1 MATVKSI
8 TFNNK
13 DPEQALKIST
23 MYLKQKGINASFE
36 RATSKFKKRLVAFR
50 ANLGN
55 VIYEFTPEY
64 AVASAT
70 VNGSTKEI
78 ASVNAGKFFPMESK
92 NILTIAANYELYL
105 SGQATSLEFK
115 QNLMRECTYKENDYK
130 ILAKTLKMDYSNR
143 YYGYSQ
149 NDIDDEE
156 KHEHQNLEIPT
167 FNEIDYSQKPQR
179 VVAQPTVPTTTPNDY
194 PSSNDVS
201 QELLEAKNM
210 RDSLQDRIMDLE
222 MSGNSNQAKLSKLKQ
237 QFNFYFN
244 KVKQLENQSASS
256 NSSNASSSSP
266 NNFFTSQNEENKN
279 NSFNNNPA
287 QIKIEPTDDFDISSL
302 TRTTG
307 FNMNDIMSDDG
318 DENNKF
324 VFEDDVK

>member
-23 MYLKQKGINASFE
+23 MYLKQKGIDASFE

-64 AVASAT
+64 AVASAM

-105 SGQATSLEFK
+105 SGQMTSLEFK
-115 QNLMRECTYKENDYK
+115 QNLMRECTYEENDYK

-167 FNEIDYSQKPQR
+167 FNETDYSQKPQR
-179 VVAQPTVPTTTPNDY
+179 VVAQPTAPTTTPNDY

-201 QELLEAKNM
+201 QELQEAKNM

-222 MSGNSNQAKLSKLKQ
+222 MSGNPDQAKLSKLKQ
-237 QFNFYFN
+237 QFNFYCN
-244 KVKQLENQSASS
+244 KVKQLKGQSVSS
-256 NSSNASSSSP
+256 NVSPNSP
-266 NNFFTSQNEENKN
+266 NNFFTPQNKENE
-279 NSFNNNPA
+279 NSSFDNNNPA
-287 QIKIEPTDDFDISSL
+287 QIKIEPADDFDINSL

-307 FNMNDIMSDDG
+307 FNINDIMSDDD